1 MPLKALVIVLLV
13 LTVLLLIPLGIDGGY
28 RNGTFVL
35 GVKIGFVNLR
45 LLPRRKKVQWLKS
58 LEGTPSGLG
67 KLRRQLRRAEKKS
80 EQEKKPLVSSDIKE
94 LALMGLKALGRLRR
108 RLRVDYLRFRYTLVG
123 TDPFST
129 ALGYGAGNALLGLFV
144 PLFDRAFVIRE
155 RDIGLDFDFL
165 STDQRIDCWLT
176 MTIQI
181 WELLYVAA
189 ALGFDFLKIKWKH
202 NKEDR
207 LRKE

>member
-1 MPLKALVIVLLV
+1 MKALVIVLLV

-28 RNGTFVL
+28 RNGSLIL
-35 GVKIGFVNLR
+35 GLKIGFLNLR
-45 LLPRRKKVQWLKS
+45 LLPGRKRHREPKPPKISRLKRKKK
-58 LEGTPSGLG
+58 P
-67 KLRRQLRRAEKKS
+67 KKEKK
-80 EQEKKPLVSSDIKE
+80 LLIHSDINE
-94 LALMGLKALGRLRR
+94 LALIALKALGRLRR
-108 RLRVDYLRFRYTLVG
+108 RLQVDYLRFRYTLVG
-123 TDPFST
+123 GNPFST
-129 ALGYGAGNALLGLFV
+129 ALGYGAGNAILGLFV

-165 STDQRIDCWLT
+165 SNGQSIDCWLT

-189 ALGFDFLKIKWKH
+189 ALGLDFLKIKWKH
-202 NKEDR
+202 KKQDR

>member
-13 LTVLLLIPLGIDGGY
+13 LTAFLLIPIGIDGGY
-28 RNGTFVL
+28 RNGALVL

-45 LLPRRKKVQWLKS
+45 LLPKRKEYGEPKAAKI
-58 LEGTPSGLG
+58 G
-67 KLRRQLRRAEKKS
+67 KRKRKTKKKPKK
-80 EQEKKPLVSSDIKE
+80 EKKPLVSGDIKE
-94 LALMGLKALGRLRR
+94 LASMGLKALGRLRR
-108 RLRVDYLRFRYTLVG
+108 RLQVDYLRFRCTLAG
-123 TDPFST
+123 TDPFYT
-129 ALGYGAGNALLGLFV
+129 AMGYGAGNALLGLFV

-165 STDQRIDCWLT
+165 SANQSIDCWLT

-181 WELLYVAA
+181 WELFYVAA
-189 ALGFDFLKIKWKH
+189 ALGFDFLKMKWKH
-202 NKEDR
+202 KKEDR

>member
-28 RNGTFVL
+28 RNGTLVL
-35 GVKIGFVNLR
+35 GVKIGFINLR
-45 LLPRRKKVQWLKS
+45 LLPRRKKS
-58 LEGTPSGLG
+58 PEDAPAGPG
-67 KLRRQLRRAEKKS
+67 KLRRQLKRAKKKS
-80 EQEKKPLVSSDIKE
+80 KKEKKPLIPGDIKA
-94 LALMGLKALGRLRR
+94 LALIALKSLGRLRK
-108 RLRVDYLRFRYTLVG
+108 RLRVDYLRLRYTLAG
-123 TDPFST
+123 SDPFST
-129 ALGYGAGNALLGLFV
+129 ALGYGAGNAFLGLFV
-144 PLFDRAFVIRE
+144 PLFDRAFIIRE

-165 STDQRIDCWLT
+165 STGQSIDCWLT

-181 WELLYVAA
+181 WELLYMAA

-202 NKEDR
+202 KNQDR

>member
-1 MPLKALVIVLLV
+1 MKALVIVLLV

-28 RNGTFVL
+28 RNGSLIL
-35 GVKIGFVNLR
+35 GLKIGFLNLR
-45 LLPRRKKVQWLKS
+45 LLPGRKRHREPKPPKISRLKRKKK
-58 LEGTPSGLG
+58 P
-67 KLRRQLRRAEKKS
+67 KNEKK
-80 EQEKKPLVSSDIKE
+80 LLIHSDIKE
-94 LALMGLKALGRLRR
+94 LALIALKALGRLRR
-108 RLRVDYLRFRYTLVG
+108 RLQVDYLRFRYTLVG
-123 TDPFST
+123 GNPFST
-129 ALGYGAGNALLGLFV
+129 ALGYGAGNAILGLFV

-165 STDQRIDCWLT
+165 SNGQSIDCWLT

-189 ALGFDFLKIKWKH
+189 ALGLDFLKIKWKH
-202 NKEDR
+202 KKQDR